1 MPEDALPTGEVMLLD
16 QSSGKKMTQALELP
30 QLEVELERAIWQVE
44 QAIQK
49 QNTERVTKKNDTK
62 SQ

>member
-1 MPEDALPTGEVMLLD
+1 MLLD

-30 QLEVELERAIWQVE
+30 QLEIELERAVWQVQ
-44 QAIQK
+44 QAIHR
-49 QNTERVTKKNDTK
+49 QNTERAAKLDDPK